1 MSQFGSVPPESQFD
15 PSQDIPF
22 DQEYAL
28 APDQSAMLDAG
39 SYNFDPS
46 APEQPEEQAPMA
58 FPTVRG
64 GGMPSYSPQEMLQ
77 LSQTPVPTT
86 TRSLPGLPSDEE
98 LDEMRPSESQLAFR
112 SSDVEIKDWEANKGG
127 ESGDS
132 AIDVL
137 WKQLSGQEDQQIQKD
152 ESMGISS
159 ELQMTPEQLS
169 PKRTQ
174 AQLEEGTRQER
185 QMQGVNEWR
194 YMFNPVITMNKGFDT
209 VLEKKHVARQ
219 IARGDY
225 SDPSVRQHFLS
236 QEYGVPAGF
245 AEKAFDRA
253 AIGLL
258 PVAMIPEFLLK
269 TMPAVV
275 IDKVFGGTA
284 TTQMV
289 LEEAAAYARYSQNL
303 QDNKLTSD
311 SFAGSLVLDLIE
323 TSPQIVAQYAAA
335 LGTGGT
341 SSLASVAVF
350 AAMGAGQSATSQ
362 YFESLNTNIEAGV
375 PLRDASMRAFRD
387 AAIAGVVTG
396 ATEAVVGKIV
406 GVGGLSGKT
415 VASVRKALAETTLK
429 TYVKGAAFGIIPEG
443 TQETGDQFGSEFLIN
458 LIRSGEAE
466 FKEFYD
472 ANPDWVMQTAKN
484 SLYAGLVGAIIGAPS
499 GVVTRFQ
506 NKREAGGLVST
517 LDQIKGAL
525 PENDPRIRML
535 NRESMTSEEMI
546 GIIKWMGDQEKKLG
560 IRSAKDIQAEK
571 AIGAGLDMDGVADE
585 QLSAVII
592 AGNDGTTTARLRGAP
607 NEKVGKYG
615 NVDFVITPAM
625 AADELTRRG
634 VMQGAT
640 PAGARTSLV
649 ANQGAVDP
657 NTAVVEDQVYESG
670 SDQGANEDSMF
681 MGQDAAATYVST
693 GASEESATDF
703 VRENPV
709 LAARLARMT
718 QPISRK
724 MMEQMAGRSFAGNSH
739 MFRQTFQDAVRRNV
753 EEQQQA
759 RDPRRIQEGVD
770 NSRRQAREE
779 AVRSLTGLSD
789 AEISRVAL
797 GVNPRRAKAISRI
810 LADAQ
815 RDATNVAAG
824 PMTFAETERRAQTAE
839 AAAAIR
845 KNQTGSD
852 IASIPAL
859 SQIASGD
866 VARNRQA
873 KLAKEK
879 LDKVNANRKEV
890 INSYTL
896 FNTVTAVK
904 TLLQDSLDN
913 YRDAV
918 INGTESQRL
927 DAWLQCEA
935 AWQVYNEARADPN
948 IANDFNH
955 AEITENV
962 LVTRRFGQSKFG
974 PTLQALSEQEKE
986 LNFQSS
992 VERAKPAFAKIKEDA
1007 QTEAV
1012 YQVERDEAASHED
1025 PNWITTR
1032 DSAVNSLT
1040 ENADEQT
1047 LQDLA
1052 DVVASDSAMG
1062 VEMRQRMESNLTLD
1076 ALPAASEGA
1085 DTAQAER
1092 RINARIDAIRRTG
1105 DGVEIKYE
1113 GGFGKGSKFAE
1124 EKQAMADSLVADQ
1137 AVLQESLAAAKL
1149 ERQTIRRE
1157 LDTFIEAAWKIPAT
1171 KNKPA
1176 KRRKKRTEATQE
1188 EVALSRKLA
1197 KVEEQ
1202 ITGIEKQIDDISTQL
1217 GIETVKVPNPK
1228 GVKQTDT
1235 FATTTTD
1242 DRAAS
1247 IARAK
1252 QQVAELNDL
1261 NPADIEFRYDDGE
1274 TKLTKRE
1281 RALVEFGNNI
1291 GVTVVI
1297 MKTPEGSMT
1306 AGAYSKGVVY
1316 IDYRDVGRPSAWLS
1330 IAMHESMHHLAETN
1344 PEYFKDMYN
1353 LLVSKMPKAMKAIR
1367 AVYMQ
1372 KFDLQAQRSAVRR
1385 AGLVVFNNESD
1396 KYQAGLLWL
1405 IRNDESQDFKTLREN
1420 LPDQLAAALDN
1431 EGLSGM
1437 VVPEREAVNEAR
1449 TYFKRELVKAD
1460 RAKMTSAEMRQ
1471 EEVANLAEMLMDASF
1486 VGIIGKDGKVDMEAI
1501 RKLAKS
1507 SRATGLFAKLASAI
1521 TDAMTAIPML
1531 GKNRALNE
1539 TQARRLREF
1548 ADNPKELA
1556 NPRTRQAAQV
1566 MIAKALV
1573 HMMDAKRGKIPING
1587 VPANPMSDAYAAD
1600 KIPVLRQSIRNSNA
1614 GVAEELPNAG
1624 LYSVG
1629 DPSPASV
1636 TAFNKLQRSIPP
1648 KEQRLSQ
1655 AIRQINSYDNPLELG
1670 EVGKDLIQ
1678 ERLGLG
1684 ITDAMVLRDKK
1695 TGKKYYFKFSY
1706 QEEGLTDAARDF
1718 AQASPSWRAEAEQD
1732 DTSPRPDVQLT
1743 GLRQEFKNEVFAN
1756 LIAESLG
1763 ARSLKPTFA
1772 KLSIL
1777 DANLEPVVYT
1787 GIVTEWSES
1796 LKVGKTAQTSVFRAI
1811 TKLPIFQLLQMT
1823 DMHPANH
1830 RSNGDPIDYG
1840 GSLGVYGGAFG
1851 RQPFVDEATGEFD
1864 IQDFISRVYIGITP
1878 DLTQGVINDDLY
1890 ALLDYTSGRE
1900 EDEKQLGGDMRKR
1913 SSGFLFGGSTRF
1925 TEALADFYR
1934 SSKTKPIEQ
1943 ARLELGDQLLSLMFE
1958 GNAAKEVFY
1967 GVPVLRANQNQ
1978 MIGIPYEGTIPSSF
1992 VGMFRNNREE
2002 AAKGVEVAF
2011 NLLEKFSESSDIADA
2026 VEATQWGDGLKISK
2040 GRKKAENPADF
2051 LTEVLDSKTEALK
2064 RSFALVASLYRNAD
2078 PNTAGEAFDEKAIFD
2093 AFENSPANPDYTGT
2107 ENKTGAYKRIK
2118 KAQNVK
2124 ALADADLRDAQA
2136 RLDAAEARANAEA
2149 AARINKFLDGAEAR
2163 LDAGINKRND
2173 DEELWIGGTPATE
2186 NTSDGVARVE
2196 ASIAREVALRRLS
2209 TGRGTT
2215 EIVADA
2221 RAKFNEENGLSQ
2233 SLRTNKERDRDYD
2246 TAVKVARETGDYGPA
2261 QRMVDAAADRAGY
2274 KIKSFHGTNAE
2285 PFEWFDKE
2293 MGGSV
2298 TGGQSAYLGFFSTD
2312 NKQIAQIYADNI
2324 GMGGAFALSL
2334 NLGSLAE
2341 QRNKI
2346 VEQEEIKKLV
2356 AISELARQA
2365 PNDYLNKFY
2374 KDLET
2379 KTRNEPVFK
2388 QMVDL
2393 GLEKGLF
2400 TQAVLDE
2407 MLATKARREGAPLLE
2422 VDPGFAAL
2430 NQKYAD
2436 AMAVVNKA
2444 IMSQLIETLPNR
2456 RILNLRLRMERPA
2469 VYDAGGK
2476 SPANFPL
2483 TPKIEESIKRGNDG
2497 VVFENIIDPELPATH
2512 YVVFDTEQIKSGE
2525 PITFDENGQVVP
2537 LSQRFNPERREL
2549 SQSIRQRNAR
2559 STVDI
2564 MQAPN
2569 DQLARRNVGRL
2580 NENRP
2585 VGEVVANKVRDIGVA
2600 LSRRTIDAG
2609 LELQPGDVSPESVK
2623 ALAAIVADEVEWQV
2637 NNSKFGDT
2645 GTGVGWYSV
2654 NWPAAITALGDI
2666 FPELATNE
2674 EARTVFS
2681 AIVAITSSGTKVRD
2695 NFNNAVKIYA
2705 QVRNGK
2711 KLSKVRIGNQRSEQ
2725 MTEKLGQLEELI
2737 DQHGFA
2743 KLRSHLLQTTTV
2755 RDINAR
2761 LRAAGQKTNNDYLA
2775 ETIVPY
2781 SAIYFG
2787 PKLGMFYAN
2796 LMGGDNY
2803 LTMDLWWSRSINRMR
2818 GLLEPEPTESAIARF
2833 RELVGEDAPKNK
2845 YQLFDLADEYR
2856 NNYKN
2861 RVAPWRKAGY
2871 ITRLEEALGRKE
2883 GATNKDKKSFE
2894 RLAQKQLGAKPK
2906 VLNRL
2911 KREHRAEK
2919 TANTIAKEAFERL
2932 EEAPFN
2938 ATDRKFMI
2946 DIANLAQ
2953 ANLAKRGIDL
2963 TISDIQA
2970 ALWYYEK
2977 RLYGRLR
2984 GGGEQDIGYDEAAKE
2999 YIAANGNRSAGSS
3012 LLFNTGSVQRSGA
3025 KGAVKAVSGTVQR
3038 PAKKRTKDSLSQSIR
3053 RGEVNTGEPANL
3065 ADADEIVRQA
3075 LASPE
3080 ALRNQAET
3088 LSNAWLGTVRQL
3100 ATRYV
3105 PRLVSTDD
3113 EGIEVITKPADISPF
3128 WKFVAA
3134 PLNLAIGSKNA
3145 DVISVVED
3153 MIDMDVQRNLITES
3167 RQSEAEAVWNMI
3179 PKAERDSQEF
3189 AQVMDTYH
3197 PPSTIDSNPLFAS
3210 KSQQWRDALKWFK
3223 NREEVR
3229 RQEIVDTKRDAISS
3243 MLSRDNSARI
3253 VSRAAEYGQTW
3264 EVTRND
3270 RGRRVI
3276 RTDDGIVTVPE
3287 AREKLAKLMM
3297 PDNWG
3302 RQYAHFFHW
3311 FGGEYKLAGYNSDGT
3326 RQIIGSAN
3334 SEPEAYER
3342 LYAYKKANPGM
3353 YVRYTAEPAVAI
3365 NPDELVR
3372 MSDAQRRRL
3381 ERMLADATGAYR
3393 DDVAD
3398 AMRGIVGSKT
3408 SKRPFYAPLMERT
3421 GAKGFE
3427 TDFMKVWDMSER
3439 LHNRWSMGGRMVKEL
3454 TPRIDAIRRDTP
3466 GWGDYLSESIRHTL
3480 YTAPTSTE
3488 AMFDSMIR
3496 SIPVIGKI
3504 AGPFITRRLLGA
3516 LRALNYG
3523 RQLLTVRQQ
3532 VVNSFQ
3538 PLQTVYPILGEKGM
3552 MEAIAFY
3559 NSEEGKDVLKRHG
3572 QFDGKARFKEGSE
3585 TVLGT
3590 DIVEF
3595 VSKMNNNIY
3604 KMTNENFNPSS
3615 EARNQ
3620 NFSFVAMYWH
3630 GLQKGMTDAEAARYG
3645 RVYGNVYTQ
3654 FYYTKANIPWL
3665 LRGPIASTSLQY
3677 RRFAINS
3684 TGLLINE
3691 FQKGNYSGAAR
3702 YMAIM
3707 SMLGGINASIGFSV
3721 ASLIRSA
3728 YMGDKEGADDLNY
3741 KLLQFFKSNLG
3752 SEKAANVA
3760 MMGLPA
3766 AIGLD
3771 LSGSISIWQKP
3782 FGRNI
3787 YEKIGAT
3794 VSGPTINTMLQAMT
3808 NLTAETA
3815 VPMSITERGS
3825 RAILDSSPTAQQ
3837 AIALWKAFSGEN
3849 STYDARGR
3857 LMYKLD
3863 PYDQFMKTGAFRTVS
3878 ETVWNMEYQRLRI
3891 IRNEVDSYAD
3901 KAATLLAG
3909 GDTAG
3914 ARTVLRK
3921 FNSLYPMAAMTFKDI
3936 QTRVKNKEL
3945 SRTTPQLDRRLDVE
3959 TGTIARKIAKKE
3971 GIGN

>member
-86 TRSLPGLPSDEE
+86 TRTLPGLPSDEE

-194 YMFNPVITMNKGFDT
+194 NMFNPVTTMNKGFDT

-245 AEKAFDRA
+245 AEKAFERA
-253 AIGLL
+253 SIGALQ
-258 PVAMIPEFLLK
+258 VAMIPEFLLK
-269 TMPAVV
+269 TMPATV

-284 TTQMV
+284 TTKMV
-289 LEEAAAYARYSQNL
+289 LEEAAAYARWSQNL
-303 QDNKLTSD
+303 QENKLTSN
-311 SFAGSLVLDLIE
+311 SFAGGLVLDLIE
-323 TSPQIVAQYAAA
+323 TAPQIVAQYAAA

-341 SSLASVAVF
+341 SSVASVAMF

-387 AAIAGVVTG
+387 AAIAGAVTG

-415 VASVRKALAETTLK
+415 VSSVRKALAETSLK

-443 TQETGDQFGSEFLIN
+443 TQETADQFGGDFLIN
-458 LIRSGEAE
+458 LIRSGEPE

-472 ANPDWVMQTAKN
+472 ANPDWVMQTVKN
-484 SLYAGLVGAIIGAPS
+484 SLYAGLVGGIIGAPA

-546 GIIKWMGDQEKKLG
+546 EVVKWMGDQEKKLG
-560 IRSAKDIQAEK
+560 IRSAKDIQSEK

-615 NVDFVITPAM
+615 DVDFVITPAM

-640 PAGARTSLV
+640 PDGARTSLV
-649 ANQGAVDP
+649 ANQGAVNP
-657 NTAVVEDQVYESG
+657 NTAVEERVYESG
-670 SDQGANEDSMF
+670 DKGDDLDL
-681 MGQDAAATYVST
+681 MGETLNPASNYVST
-693 GASEESATDF
+693 GASPESTSDF
-703 VRENPV
+703 VRENPR

-718 QPISRK
+718 EPISRK

-739 MFRQTFQDAVRRNV
+739 MFRQTFQEGLRSEV
-753 EEQQQA
+753 EAQQQA

-789 AEISRVAL
+789 VEISRVAI

-890 INSYTL
+890 INSYAL

-904 TLLQDSLDN
+904 TLLQDSFDD

-927 DAWLQCEA
+927 DAWLQVEA

-948 IANDFNH
+948 IANEFNH

-962 LVTRRFGQSKFG
+962 LLTRRFGQSKFG

-986 LNFQSS
+986 LNYQSS
-992 VERAKPAFAKIKEDA
+992 IQRAKPAFAKIKEDA

-1085 DTAQAER
+1085 DAAQAER

-1228 GVKQTDT
+1228 GVKQTAT

-1372 KFDLQAQRSAVRR
+1372 KFDLQAQRAAVRR

-1437 VVPEREAVNEAR
+1437 VVPEREAVTEAR
-1449 TYFKRELVKAD
+1449 IYFKRELVKAD

-1507 SRATGLFAKLASAI
+1507 GRATGLFAKLASAI
-1521 TDAMTAIPML
+1521 TDAMTALPML

-1573 HMMDAKRGKIPING
+1573 HMMDAKRGNVPING

-1600 KIPVLRQSIRNSNA
+1600 KIPALRQSIRKAEA
-1614 GVAEELPNAG
+1614 GVAEELPEIDQHP
-1624 LYSVG
+1624 LLG
-1629 DPSPASV
+1629 DKSPASV
-1636 TAFNKLQRSIPP
+1636 SAFKELQRSIAPRQ
-1648 KEQRLSQ
+1648 ERLAQ
-1655 AIRQINSYDNPLELG
+1655 AIRALDTFENPKNF
-1670 EVGKDLIQ
+1670 GKLKKDVK
-1678 ERLGLG
+1678 EGYKGNGG
-1684 ITDAMVLRDKK
+1684 ITDAKVLVDK
-1695 TGKKYYFKFSY
+1695 TGKSWYFKFSLKQGLAE
-1706 QEEGLTDAARDF
+1706 QELKEFDEG
-1718 AQASPSWRAEAEQD
+1718 SPSWREEIAQD
-1732 DTSPRPDVQLT
+1732 PSYPDPKVRLDVIH
-1743 GLRQEFKNEVFAN
+1743 QEFKNEVFAN

-1763 ARSLKPTFA
+1763 VKTLKPTFA
-1772 KLSIL
+1772 TLNIDGRVYSGIATEMQDKLI
-1777 DANLEPVVYT
+1777 
-1787 GIVTEWSES
+1787 
-1796 LKVGKTAQTSVFRAI
+1796 VGKEAKASVFKAI
-1811 TKLPIFQLLQMT
+1811 TRLPAFMLLQIT
-1823 DMHPANH
+1823 DMHPGNY
-1830 RSNGDPIDYG
+1830 RSTGDPID
-1840 GSLGVYGGAFG
+1840 LGGALHTLAG
-1851 RQPFVDEATGEFD
+1851 GVSRSD
-1864 IQDFISRVYIGITP
+1864 IINSTSGAIDTKSFIELTSIGATP
-1878 DLTQGVINDDLY
+1878 DLTWMSRKKGELFKIAKDYQEGYAVDVHEAKSDLK
-1890 ALLDYTSGRE
+1890 AISRGLT
-1900 EDEKQLGGDMRKR
+1900 LGG
-1913 SSGFLFGGSTRF
+1913 SHRF
-1925 TEALADFYR
+1925 AKALQSFYETV
-1934 SSKTKPIEQ
+1934 KINNVPVEQ
-1943 ARLELGDQLLSLMFE
+1943 ARLELADLLLGLALQTS
-1958 GNAAKEVFY
+1958 AASEVFGSLAY
-1967 GVPVLRANQNQ
+1967 REALEREKVNAFVPKRPLPGQALTQHAQN
-1978 MIGIPYEGTIPSSF
+1978 SF
-1992 VGMFRNNREE
+1992 AQLFSHNREQ
-2002 AAKGVEVAF
+2002 AATGVDVV
-2011 NLLEKFSESSDIADA
+2011 LSQLEKFETSGDIADA
-2026 VEATQWGDGLKISK
+2026 IEATQWGSDLKT
-2040 GRKKAENPADF
+2040 EEDF
-2051 LTEVLDSKTEALK
+2051 SSPPEMLAEVLEAKTQALK
-2064 RSFALVASLYRNAD
+2064 NTFGLIANLYRNLD
-2078 PNTAGEAFDEKAIFD
+2078 PNTAFEAFDEESLFEQFGNTAPSVIDQDTQDLMDARDRIAEANANADSPKFD
-2093 AFENSPANPDYTGT
+2093 QGLGIRQMLAQRKGNIEDDA
-2107 ENKTGAYKRIK
+2107 AYKADMARRNK
-2118 KAQNVK
+2118 QRADDERANQE
-2124 ALADADLRDAQA
+2124 LAD
-2136 RLDAAEARANAEA
+2136 
-2149 AARINKFLDGAEAR
+2149 FF
-2163 LDAGINKRND
+2163 ND
-2173 DEELWIGGTPATE
+2173 TP
-2186 NTSDGVARVE
+2186 
-2196 ASIAREVALRRLS
+2196 
-2209 TGRGTT
+2209 
-2215 EIVADA
+2215 
-2221 RAKFNEENGLSQ
+2221 LSQ
-2233 SLRTNKERDRDYD
+2233 SIRTNKELDRDYE

-2285 PFEWFDKE
+2285 QFEWFDKE
-2293 MGGSV
+2293 KGGLL
-2298 TGGQSAYLGFFSTD
+2298 TGGESASYGFFSTD

-2324 GMGGAFALSL
+2324 GMPGAFALAL
-2334 NLGSLAE
+2334 NLGSLAD

-2365 PNDYLNKFY
+2365 PTDYLNKFY
-2374 KDLET
+2374 KDLEN
-2379 KTRNEPVFK
+2379 KTRNEPAFK
-2388 QMVDL
+2388 KMADL

-2400 TQAVLDE
+2400 SQEVLDE
-2407 MLATKARREGAPLLE
+2407 MLATKARREGMPILE
-2422 VDPGFAAL
+2422 NDPGFAAV
-2430 NQKYAD
+2430 NQNYAD
-2436 AMAVVNKA
+2436 AMMVVNKA

-2483 TPKIEESIKRGNDG
+2483 TPKIKESIERGNDG
-2497 VVFENIIDPELPATH
+2497 VVFKNIIDPELPATH
-2512 YVVFDTEQIKSGE
+2512 YVVFDTKQIKSGE

-2559 STVDI
+2559 STVDV
-2564 MQAPN
+2564 MQASD
-2569 DQLARRNVGRL
+2569 DQIARRNVGRL
-2580 NENRP
+2580 NETRP
-2585 VGEVVANKVRDIGVA
+2585 LGEVVANKVRDIGVA

-2609 LELQPGDVSPESVK
+2609 LALQPGDVSPASVK

-2637 NNSKFGDT
+2637 KNGKEGDT

-2654 NWPAAITALGDI
+2654 NWPAAITALGDV

-2695 NFNNAVKIYA
+2695 NFNNAVEIYS

-2711 KLSKVRIGNQRSEQ
+2711 KLSKVQIGNQRSEQ
-2725 MTEKLGQLEELI
+2725 MEEKLGQLEELI

-2755 RDINAR
+2755 QDINAR
-2761 LRAAGQKTNNDYLA
+2761 LRAAGQKTNNDYLK

-2803 LTMDLWWSRSINRMR
+2803 LTMDLWWSRSMNRMR

-2861 RVAPWRKAGY
+2861 RVAPWRKGGY

-2894 RLAQKQLGAKPK
+2894 RLAQKKLGARPRI
-2906 VLNRL
+2906 LNEL

-2919 TANTIAKEAFERL
+2919 TANTIAKEAFDRL

-2984 GGGEQDIGYDEAAKE
+2984 GGGEQDVGYDEAAKE

-3012 LLFNTGSVQRSGA
+3012 LLFNKGSVQRSGA
-3025 KGAVKAVSGTVQR
+3025 KGAVEAAGRTVQR
-3038 PAKKRTKDSLSQSIR
+3038 PAKKRAKDSLSQSIR
-3053 RGEVNTGEPANL
+3053 SGEVNTGEPANL
-3065 ADADEIVRQA
+3065 ADADEMVRQA

-3080 ALRNQAET
+3080 ALRNQAER

-3153 MIDMDVQRNLITES
+3153 MIDMDVQRNLITQS
-3167 RQSEAEAVWNMI
+3167 RQSEAEAVWDMI

-3210 KSQQWRDALKWFK
+3210 KSQQWRNALKWFK

-3287 AREKLAKLMM
+3287 AREKLAQLMM

-3398 AMRGIVGSKT
+3398 AMRGIVGSRT

-3552 MEAIAFY
+3552 MEAVAFY
-3559 NSEEGKDVLKRHG
+3559 NSEEGKDVLRRHG
-3572 QFDGKARFKEGSE
+3572 QFDAAARFKEGSE
-3585 TVLGT
+3585 TILGA
-3590 DIVEF
+3590 DIMDF
-3595 VSKMNNNIY
+3595 VSTMNTKIY
-3604 KMTNENFNPSS
+3604 KKTNENFNPSS

-3630 GLQKGMTDAEAARYG
+3630 GLQKGMNDAEAARYG

-3914 ARTVLRK
+3914 ARTVLRN